1 VTADSDSSRTASTR
15 TSDRTLR
22 EPLLQ
27 PLLARRSV
35 SPKRLVAPGP
45 DLDALDLILQAALAA
60 PDHGGLRPWRVVEF
74 RAEQRAELAALFE
87 AEKRRRDPLATPVD
101 LLRAR
106 DHALMPPVLLAFVV
120 SPQARTKVPL
130 REQWLGAGAA
140 LGNLLNAAHQ
150 LGFGAIVLSGERCF
164 DAPLLAA
171 LGIGAD
177 EQLAGFV
184 SIGTTAKAPPA
195 AHRPLSQTVWTCWP
209 GPREPG

>member
-1 VTADSDSSRTASTR
+1 MTADSDSSRTASTR
-15 TSDRTLR
+15 ASDRTLR
-22 EPLLQ
+22 EALLQ

-184 SIGTTAKAPPA
+184 SIGTTAKAPPP